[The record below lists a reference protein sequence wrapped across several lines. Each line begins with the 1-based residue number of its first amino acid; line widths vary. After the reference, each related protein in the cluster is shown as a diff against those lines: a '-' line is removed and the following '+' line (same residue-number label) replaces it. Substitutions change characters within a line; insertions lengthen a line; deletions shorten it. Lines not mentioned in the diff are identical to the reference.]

1 MEIKQ
6 ELKVRN
12 DILDRINQGYNF
24 LNVDKQGKEKEK
36 KYYIN
41 VFIETKQNLKEKTE
55 EIKIKQ
61 NLFSVG
67 YWDNDFNVNNFLEKL
82 DKFSKKLFCII
93 KKTSNRKNKSNYDT
107 DLSELRDKFRDKTI
121 VFNDIDIN
129 ITENAEQ
136 QLKYINLDFIGE
148 VKKLL
153 NQQQKTDKSK
163 QKLIDRFVYLKE
175 KVLTLKTFI
184 EKTNSYDSRKKEDNS
199 LKILITPEEYNQ
211 KLKEIETEMKTIA
224 ESFGIELR
232 ELDYIVIKER
242 IGFDEWFKQN
252 EDELKENYEENEG
265 ESDFENFDE
274 YAEQMYVEFEG
285 YEE

>member
-55 EIKIKQ
+55 KMKIKQ

>member
-1 MEIKQ
+1 
-6 ELKVRN
+6 VRN

-24 LNVDKQGKEKEK
+24 LNVDNQRQESKK

-67 YWDNDFNVNNFLEKL
+67 YWDNDFNVNDFLEKL

-224 ESFGIELR
+224 ESFGIKLR
-232 ELDYIVIKER
+232 ELDYIIIKER
-242 IGFDEWFKQN
+242 IGFDEWLEQN
-252 EDELKENYEENEG
+252 KDELRENYEENEG

>member
-24 LNVDKQGKEKEK
+24 LNVDNQRQESKK